1 MASELRVDTLKD
13 SAGANSVGMAYVAE
27 GSAKAWMTANGDGSA
42 VDDSLNTSS
51 LTDGGTGTFT
61 QNYTASFN
69 NADYSWVGLAEF
81 TFASNAIILN
91 HVHSGKTTSA
101 TLFYTY
107 NSYDGASTDTEENCT
122 QVLGDLA

>member
-13 SAGANSVGMAYVAE
+13 SSGNNSVGMAYVAG
-27 GSAKAWMTANGDGSA
+27 GSAKAWMTESGDGSA
-42 VDDSLNTSS
+42 VNDSLNTAS
-51 LTDGGTGTFT
+51 LTDNSTGNFT

-69 NADYSWVGLAEF
+69 NADYSWTGQQEH
-81 TFASNAIILN
+81 TFPSTGAIIA
-91 HVHSGKTTSA
+91 HVDSGKTTSA

-107 NSYDGASTDTEENCT
+107 ASGNGGFTDTEENCT